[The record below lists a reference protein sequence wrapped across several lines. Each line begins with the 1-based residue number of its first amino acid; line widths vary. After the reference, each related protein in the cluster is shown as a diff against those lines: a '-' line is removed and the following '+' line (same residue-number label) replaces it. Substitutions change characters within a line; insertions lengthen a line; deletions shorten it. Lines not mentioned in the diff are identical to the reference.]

1 MSRELIAID
10 IGNSRVKLGRFS
22 IPSECLSAAQHKL
35 LPLAKPLLPEPTET
49 LAGTIEELE
58 SGLATDWLAE
68 VSSEDTEIVIA
79 SVSQAITER
88 LQTLMPLGARVIPTT
103 EFPIVLNVD
112 YPERLGADRAA
123 AAVAANKLRRPNTP
137 AIVIDIGTAITID
150 LLSVDG
156 AFEGGAILPGP
167 RLSAAALA
175 EQTAALPRYD
185 ISDLDVAPDAVGR
198 STEPAILA
206 GLYWGAVGALRE
218 VIARQRDRLTMPPQV
233 FLTGGAAPSVARLIG
248 QPDYT
253 VRHVDHLTLAGI
265 AIAAWE
271 PSR

>member
-1 MSRELIAID
+1 MSQELIAID

-22 IPSECLSAAQHKL
+22 IPEECLSVAQGKL
-35 LPLAKPLLPEPTET
+35 LPIAQPILPEPTDV
-49 LAGTIEELE
+49 LAGSIEELE
-58 SGLATDWLAE
+58 SGLVADWLAGATAE
-68 VSSEDTEIVIA
+68 NTQVVIA
-79 SVSQAITER
+79 SVSQPVCDRMQALI
-88 LQTLMPLGARVIPTT
+88 PFAVRVVPTT

-112 YPERLGADRAA
+112 HPEKLGADRAA
-123 AAVAANKLRRPNTP
+123 AAVAANKLRRPKTP

-150 LLSVDG
+150 LLSVEG

-206 GLYWGAVGALRE
+206 GLYWGAVGGIRE
-218 VIARQRDRLTMPPQV
+218 IIARQCDRLTMPPQV

-248 QPDYT
+248 GPDYT

-265 AIAAWE
+265 AITAWE
-271 PSR
+271 SV